1 MLQCQGSKNSSFT
14 KVIVALLVI
23 LSTLSMLF
31 AAGRPNALLFLT
43 DFGLKD
49 GAVSAMKGV
58 AFGVDPD
65 LRMFDV
71 THDIPAFSVWEGA
84 YRLKQTVEYWPANT
98 VFVCVVDPGVGT
110 ERNPIVLKTKT
121 GYYLVGPDNGLFSLV
136 AEDMGI
142 EEVRII
148 DVEKQRLP
156 GSEKSYTFHG
166 RDIFAYVGA
175 RLASGQIKFEDVGPV
190 LEGDIVTIPYQK
202 PTIEGNTVMG
212 NIPVLDIQYGNVWS
226 NIPDELFEMLNP
238 QFGDLFY
245 VEIFEDNNLVFEGEM
260 PFVNSFG
267 DVPEGDT
274 LIYYNSLL
282 NVSVAINMDN
292 FSEVYGIY
300 SGPEWTIKLTKIL
313 SEVSGTVSQ
322 IDKYGNVRTDI
333 PADALTKEGF
343 EVGDIVVIKVN
354 DHLIQAPFVTTY
366 GDVDRGK
373 PLIRISDNYLTLAI
387 NYGNFGETYSLEVGD
402 PVTIQLLK
410 KGAYKSELEIRHLVK
425 TNNRQ
430 DYESDEVFAN
440 FREVTVEKVPPPTL
454 KGSINDKLKALVFDA
469 KYDKYR
475 GIIVYTRVFAGTVKK
490 EDNILFMASGKSYEV
505 SEVGVFH
512 PEMVEIDNLSA
523 GEIGYIIAGIKEIQ
537 EAKVGDTITN
547 AQDPTDKPL
556 PGYKEVKPMVYAGL
570 YPGLP
575 EYYEDLRKALEKLKL
590 NDASLV
596 FLPENSPA
604 LGYGFRVGFLGLLHM
619 EIVKERI
626 QREFDLAVILTVPSV
641 IYNAK
646 LKNGE
651 VIQITNPSQFPDQ
664 EYIESVY
671 EPYCKLDI
679 ITPPEFMGDLINLAQ
694 VEKRGEFLYVS
705 NAGKN
710 RVVLHFEIPLAEI
723 IFDFFDKMKALSKG
737 YASMDYELIGYR
749 ESKLV
754 KIEIYIN
761 KEKVDALSYIVH
773 ESKAYEIARKLVDKL
788 KDLIPR
794 HQFEIPIQAYCKG
807 KIIAR
812 STIKALRKD
821 VLQKCYGGDVTRKM
835 KLLEKQKEGKKR
847 MREIGEVSIPQ
858 EAFLA
863 LLKIDED
870 NN

>member
-1 MLQCQGSKNSSFT
+1 LYDPNF
-14 KVIVALLVI
+14 IRNVAIIAHIDHGKTTLMDRI
-23 LSTLSMLF
+23 LE
-31 AAGRPNALLFLT
+31 LT
-43 DFGLKD
+43 HSID
-49 GAVSAMKGV
+49 
-58 AFGVDPD
+58 
-65 LRMFDV
+65 
-71 THDIPAFSVWEGA
+71 
-84 YRLKQTVEYWPANT
+84 
-98 VFVCVVDPGVGT
+98 
-110 ERNPIVLKTKT
+110 ERNMREQFLDSMDLEREK
-121 GYYLVGPDNGLFSLV
+121 
-136 AEDMGI
+136 GI
-142 EEVRII
+142 
-148 DVEKQRLP
+148 
-156 GSEKSYTFHG
+156 
-166 RDIFAYVGA
+166 
-175 RLASGQIKFEDVGPV
+175 
-190 LEGDIVTIPYQK
+190 
-202 PTIEGNTVMG
+202 
-212 NIPVLDIQYGNVWS
+212 
-226 NIPDELFEMLNP
+226 
-238 QFGDLFY
+238 
-245 VEIFEDNNLVFEGEM
+245 
-260 PFVNSFG
+260 
-267 DVPEGDT
+267 
-274 LIYYNSLL
+274 
-282 NVSVAINMDN
+282 
-292 FSEVYGIY
+292 
-300 SGPEWTIKLTKIL
+300 TIK
-313 SEVSGTVSQ
+313 SHPV
-322 IDKYGNVRTDI
+322 
-333 PADALTKEGF
+333 
-343 EVGDIVVIKVN
+343 KV
-354 DHLIQAPFVTTY
+354 FYT
-366 GDVDRGK
+366 
-373 PLIRISDNYLTLAI
+373 S
-387 NYGNFGETYSLEVGD
+387 
-402 PVTIQLLK
+402 K
-410 KGAYKSELEIRHLVK
+410 KG
-425 TNNRQ
+425 Q
-430 DYESDEVFAN
+430 DYELNILDTPGHIDFTYEVSRSLAACEGAILLVDATQGVQAQTVTNTYLALENDLEIIGAINKIDLPSANVEETLLEINDLVGIDSDSIVKISAKTGEGVS
-440 FREVTVEKVPPPTL
+440 ELLELIIEKVPPPTL

-596 FLPENSPA
+596 FIPENSPA

>member
-1 MLQCQGSKNSSFT
+1 MDRILELTHTIDERNMREQFLDSMDLEREKGITIKSHPVKVFYKSKN
-14 KVIVALLVI
+14 
-23 LSTLSMLF
+23 
-31 AAGRPNALLFLT
+31 G
-43 DFGLKD
+43 
-49 GAVSAMKGV
+49 
-58 AFGVDPD
+58 
-65 LRMFDV
+65 
-71 THDIPAFSVWEGA
+71 
-84 YRLKQTVEYWPANT
+84 
-98 VFVCVVDPGVGT
+98 
-110 ERNPIVLKTKT
+110 
-121 GYYLVGPDNGLFSLV
+121 
-136 AEDMGI
+136 
-142 EEVRII
+142 
-148 DVEKQRLP
+148 
-156 GSEKSYTFHG
+156 
-166 RDIFAYVGA
+166 
-175 RLASGQIKFEDVGPV
+175 
-190 LEGDIVTIPYQK
+190 
-202 PTIEGNTVMG
+202 
-212 NIPVLDIQYGNVWS
+212 
-226 NIPDELFEMLNP
+226 
-238 QFGDLFY
+238 
-245 VEIFEDNNLVFEGEM
+245 
-260 PFVNSFG
+260 
-267 DVPEGDT
+267 
-274 LIYYNSLL
+274 
-282 NVSVAINMDN
+282 
-292 FSEVYGIY
+292 
-300 SGPEWTIKLTKIL
+300 
-313 SEVSGTVSQ
+313 
-322 IDKYGNVRTDI
+322 
-333 PADALTKEGF
+333 
-343 EVGDIVVIKVN
+343 
-354 DHLIQAPFVTTY
+354 
-366 GDVDRGK
+366 
-373 PLIRISDNYLTLAI
+373 
-387 NYGNFGETYSLEVGD
+387 
-402 PVTIQLLK
+402 
-410 KGAYKSELEIRHLVK
+410 
-425 TNNRQ
+425 Q
-430 DYESDEVFAN
+430 DYELNILDTPGHIDFTYEVSRSLAACEGAILLVDATQGVQAQTVTNAYLALENDLEIIGAINKIDLPSAN
-440 FREVTVEKVPPPTL
+440 IEETLLEINDLVGIDPDSIVKISAKTGEGVTDLLELIIDKVPPPTL
-454 KGSINDKLKALVFDA
+454 KGSPNDKLKALVFDA

-475 GIIVYTRVFAGTVKK
+475 GVIVYSRIFGGTVKK
-490 EDNILFMASGKSYEV
+490 NDKILFMASGKSYEV

-512 PEMVEIDNLSA
+512 PDMIEIDSLSA
-523 GEIGYIIAGIKEIQ
+523 GEIGYLIAGIKEIQ

-547 AQDPTDKPL
+547 AQNPADKPL

-596 FLPENSPA
+596 FMPENSPA

-619 EIVKERI
+619 EIIKERI
-626 QREFDLAVILTVPSV
+626 QREFGLAVILTVPSV
-641 IYNAK
+641 IYKAK

-651 VIQITNPSQFPDQ
+651 EVEITNPSQFPDQ
-664 EYIESVY
+664 EYIEAVY

-679 ITPPEFMGDLINLAQ
+679 ITPPEYMGDLINLAQ
-694 VEKRGEFLYVS
+694 IEKRGEFLYVS

-773 ESKAYEIARKLVDKL
+773 ESKAYDVARKLVDKL

-870 NN
+870 EK

>member
-1 MLQCQGSKNSSFT
+1 
-14 KVIVALLVI
+14 VY
-23 LSTLSMLF
+23 
-31 AAGRPNALLFLT
+31 LFLY
-43 DFGLKD
+43 DPNFIRN
-49 GAVSAMKGV
+49 V
-58 AFGVDPD
+58 AIIAHIDHGKTTLMDRI
-65 LRMFDV
+65 LEL
-71 THDIPAFSVWEGA
+71 THSID
-84 YRLKQTVEYWPANT
+84 
-98 VFVCVVDPGVGT
+98 
-110 ERNPIVLKTKT
+110 ERNMREQFLDSMDLEREK
-121 GYYLVGPDNGLFSLV
+121 
-136 AEDMGI
+136 GI
-142 EEVRII
+142 
-148 DVEKQRLP
+148 
-156 GSEKSYTFHG
+156 
-166 RDIFAYVGA
+166 
-175 RLASGQIKFEDVGPV
+175 
-190 LEGDIVTIPYQK
+190 
-202 PTIEGNTVMG
+202 
-212 NIPVLDIQYGNVWS
+212 
-226 NIPDELFEMLNP
+226 
-238 QFGDLFY
+238 
-245 VEIFEDNNLVFEGEM
+245 
-260 PFVNSFG
+260 
-267 DVPEGDT
+267 
-274 LIYYNSLL
+274 
-282 NVSVAINMDN
+282 
-292 FSEVYGIY
+292 
-300 SGPEWTIKLTKIL
+300 TIK
-313 SEVSGTVSQ
+313 SHPV
-322 IDKYGNVRTDI
+322 
-333 PADALTKEGF
+333 
-343 EVGDIVVIKVN
+343 KV
-354 DHLIQAPFVTTY
+354 FYT
-366 GDVDRGK
+366 
-373 PLIRISDNYLTLAI
+373 S
-387 NYGNFGETYSLEVGD
+387 
-402 PVTIQLLK
+402 K
-410 KGAYKSELEIRHLVK
+410 KG
-425 TNNRQ
+425 Q
-430 DYESDEVFAN
+430 DYELNILDTPGHIDFTYEVSRSLAACEGAILLVDATQGVQAQTVTNTYLALENDLEIIGAINKIDLPSANVEETLLEINDLVGIDSDSIVKISAKTGEGVS
-440 FREVTVEKVPPPTL
+440 ELLELIIEKVPPPTL

-512 PEMVEIDNLSA
+512 PEMVETDNLSA

-596 FLPENSPA
+596 FIPENSPA

-723 IFDFFDKMKALSKG
+723 IFDFFDKIKALSKG

-773 ESKAYEIARKLVDKL
+773 ESKAYEVARKLVDKL

>member
-1 MLQCQGSKNSSFT
+1 MY
-14 KVIVALLVI
+14 
-23 LSTLSMLF
+23 
-31 AAGRPNALLFLT
+31 LFLY
-43 DFGLKD
+43 DPNFIRN
-49 GAVSAMKGV
+49 V
-58 AFGVDPD
+58 AIIAHIDHGKTTLMDRI
-65 LRMFDV
+65 LEL
-71 THDIPAFSVWEGA
+71 THSID
-84 YRLKQTVEYWPANT
+84 
-98 VFVCVVDPGVGT
+98 
-110 ERNPIVLKTKT
+110 ERNMREQFLDSMDLEREK
-121 GYYLVGPDNGLFSLV
+121 
-136 AEDMGI
+136 GI
-142 EEVRII
+142 
-148 DVEKQRLP
+148 
-156 GSEKSYTFHG
+156 
-166 RDIFAYVGA
+166 
-175 RLASGQIKFEDVGPV
+175 
-190 LEGDIVTIPYQK
+190 
-202 PTIEGNTVMG
+202 
-212 NIPVLDIQYGNVWS
+212 
-226 NIPDELFEMLNP
+226 
-238 QFGDLFY
+238 
-245 VEIFEDNNLVFEGEM
+245 
-260 PFVNSFG
+260 
-267 DVPEGDT
+267 
-274 LIYYNSLL
+274 
-282 NVSVAINMDN
+282 
-292 FSEVYGIY
+292 
-300 SGPEWTIKLTKIL
+300 TIK
-313 SEVSGTVSQ
+313 SHPV
-322 IDKYGNVRTDI
+322 
-333 PADALTKEGF
+333 
-343 EVGDIVVIKVN
+343 KV
-354 DHLIQAPFVTTY
+354 FYT
-366 GDVDRGK
+366 
-373 PLIRISDNYLTLAI
+373 S
-387 NYGNFGETYSLEVGD
+387 
-402 PVTIQLLK
+402 K
-410 KGAYKSELEIRHLVK
+410 KG
-425 TNNRQ
+425 Q
-430 DYESDEVFAN
+430 DYELNILDTPGHIDFTYEVSRSLAACEGAILLVDATQGVQAQTVTNTYLALENDLEIIGAINKIDLPSANVEETLLEINDLVGIDSDSIVKISAKTDEGVS
-440 FREVTVEKVPPPTL
+440 ELLELIIEKVPPPTL

>member
-1 MLQCQGSKNSSFT
+1 MY
-14 KVIVALLVI
+14 
-23 LSTLSMLF
+23 
-31 AAGRPNALLFLT
+31 LFLY
-43 DFGLKD
+43 DPNFIRN
-49 GAVSAMKGV
+49 V
-58 AFGVDPD
+58 AIIAHIDHGKTTLMDRI
-65 LRMFDV
+65 LEL
-71 THDIPAFSVWEGA
+71 THSID
-84 YRLKQTVEYWPANT
+84 
-98 VFVCVVDPGVGT
+98 
-110 ERNPIVLKTKT
+110 ERNMREQFLDSMDLEREK
-121 GYYLVGPDNGLFSLV
+121 
-136 AEDMGI
+136 GI
-142 EEVRII
+142 
-148 DVEKQRLP
+148 
-156 GSEKSYTFHG
+156 
-166 RDIFAYVGA
+166 
-175 RLASGQIKFEDVGPV
+175 
-190 LEGDIVTIPYQK
+190 
-202 PTIEGNTVMG
+202 
-212 NIPVLDIQYGNVWS
+212 
-226 NIPDELFEMLNP
+226 
-238 QFGDLFY
+238 
-245 VEIFEDNNLVFEGEM
+245 
-260 PFVNSFG
+260 
-267 DVPEGDT
+267 
-274 LIYYNSLL
+274 
-282 NVSVAINMDN
+282 
-292 FSEVYGIY
+292 
-300 SGPEWTIKLTKIL
+300 TIK
-313 SEVSGTVSQ
+313 SHPV
-322 IDKYGNVRTDI
+322 
-333 PADALTKEGF
+333 
-343 EVGDIVVIKVN
+343 KV
-354 DHLIQAPFVTTY
+354 FYT
-366 GDVDRGK
+366 
-373 PLIRISDNYLTLAI
+373 S
-387 NYGNFGETYSLEVGD
+387 
-402 PVTIQLLK
+402 K
-410 KGAYKSELEIRHLVK
+410 KG
-425 TNNRQ
+425 Q
-430 DYESDEVFAN
+430 DYELNILDTPGHIDFTYEVSRSLAACEGAILLVDATQGVQAQTVTNTYLALENDLEIIGAINKIDLPSANVEETLLEINDLVGIDSDSIVKISAKTGEGVS
-440 FREVTVEKVPPPTL
+440 ELLELIIEKVPPPTL

-679 ITPPEFMGDLINLAQ
+679 ITPPEFMGDLIYLAQ

>member
-1 MLQCQGSKNSSFT
+1 MY
-14 KVIVALLVI
+14 
-23 LSTLSMLF
+23 
-31 AAGRPNALLFLT
+31 LFLY
-43 DFGLKD
+43 DPNFIRN
-49 GAVSAMKGV
+49 V
-58 AFGVDPD
+58 AIIAHIDHGKTTLMDRI
-65 LRMFDV
+65 LEL
-71 THDIPAFSVWEGA
+71 THSID
-84 YRLKQTVEYWPANT
+84 
-98 VFVCVVDPGVGT
+98 
-110 ERNPIVLKTKT
+110 ERNMREQFLDSMDLEREK
-121 GYYLVGPDNGLFSLV
+121 
-136 AEDMGI
+136 GI
-142 EEVRII
+142 
-148 DVEKQRLP
+148 
-156 GSEKSYTFHG
+156 
-166 RDIFAYVGA
+166 
-175 RLASGQIKFEDVGPV
+175 
-190 LEGDIVTIPYQK
+190 
-202 PTIEGNTVMG
+202 
-212 NIPVLDIQYGNVWS
+212 
-226 NIPDELFEMLNP
+226 
-238 QFGDLFY
+238 
-245 VEIFEDNNLVFEGEM
+245 
-260 PFVNSFG
+260 
-267 DVPEGDT
+267 
-274 LIYYNSLL
+274 
-282 NVSVAINMDN
+282 
-292 FSEVYGIY
+292 
-300 SGPEWTIKLTKIL
+300 TIK
-313 SEVSGTVSQ
+313 SHPV
-322 IDKYGNVRTDI
+322 
-333 PADALTKEGF
+333 
-343 EVGDIVVIKVN
+343 KV
-354 DHLIQAPFVTTY
+354 FYT
-366 GDVDRGK
+366 
-373 PLIRISDNYLTLAI
+373 S
-387 NYGNFGETYSLEVGD
+387 
-402 PVTIQLLK
+402 K
-410 KGAYKSELEIRHLVK
+410 KG
-425 TNNRQ
+425 Q
-430 DYESDEVFAN
+430 DYELNILDTPGHIDFTYEVSRSLAACEGAILLVDATQGVQAQTVTNTYLALENDLEIIGAINKIDLPSANVEETLLEINDLVGIDSDSIVKISAKTGEGVS
-440 FREVTVEKVPPPTL
+440 ELLELIIEKVPPPTL

-646 LKNGE
+646 LKNDE

>member
-1 MLQCQGSKNSSFT
+1 MDR
-14 KVIVALLVI
+14 I
-23 LSTLSMLF
+23 LE
-31 AAGRPNALLFLT
+31 LT
-43 DFGLKD
+43 HSID
-49 GAVSAMKGV
+49 
-58 AFGVDPD
+58 
-65 LRMFDV
+65 
-71 THDIPAFSVWEGA
+71 
-84 YRLKQTVEYWPANT
+84 
-98 VFVCVVDPGVGT
+98 
-110 ERNPIVLKTKT
+110 ERNMREQFLDSMDLEREK
-121 GYYLVGPDNGLFSLV
+121 
-136 AEDMGI
+136 GI
-142 EEVRII
+142 
-148 DVEKQRLP
+148 
-156 GSEKSYTFHG
+156 
-166 RDIFAYVGA
+166 
-175 RLASGQIKFEDVGPV
+175 
-190 LEGDIVTIPYQK
+190 
-202 PTIEGNTVMG
+202 
-212 NIPVLDIQYGNVWS
+212 
-226 NIPDELFEMLNP
+226 
-238 QFGDLFY
+238 
-245 VEIFEDNNLVFEGEM
+245 
-260 PFVNSFG
+260 
-267 DVPEGDT
+267 
-274 LIYYNSLL
+274 
-282 NVSVAINMDN
+282 
-292 FSEVYGIY
+292 
-300 SGPEWTIKLTKIL
+300 TIK
-313 SEVSGTVSQ
+313 SHPV
-322 IDKYGNVRTDI
+322 
-333 PADALTKEGF
+333 
-343 EVGDIVVIKVN
+343 KV
-354 DHLIQAPFVTTY
+354 FYT
-366 GDVDRGK
+366 
-373 PLIRISDNYLTLAI
+373 S
-387 NYGNFGETYSLEVGD
+387 
-402 PVTIQLLK
+402 K
-410 KGAYKSELEIRHLVK
+410 KG
-425 TNNRQ
+425 Q
-430 DYESDEVFAN
+430 DYELNILDTPGHIDFTYEVSRSLAACEGAILLVDATQGVQAQTVTNTYLALENDLEIIGAINKIDLPSANVEETLLEINDLVGIDSDSIVKISAKTGEGVS
-440 FREVTVEKVPPPTL
+440 ELLELIIEKVPPPTL

>member
-1 MLQCQGSKNSSFT
+1 MHLFLYDPNFIRNVAIIAHIDHGKTTLMDRILELTHSIDERNMREQFLDSMDLEREKGITIKSHPVKVFYTSKNGKDYELNILDTPGHIDFT
-14 KVIVALLVI
+14 YEVSRSLAACEGAILLVDA
-23 LSTLSMLF
+23 TQ
-31 AAGRPNALLFLT
+31 
-43 DFGLKD
+43 
-49 GAVSAMKGV
+49 GV
-58 AFGVDPD
+58 QA
-65 LRMFDV
+65 
-71 THDIPAFSVWEGA
+71 
-84 YRLKQTVEYWPANT
+84 QTVTNTYLALENDLEIIGAINKIDLPSANVEET
-98 VFVCVVDPGVGT
+98 LLEINDLVGIDSDS
-110 ERNPIVLKTKT
+110 IVKISAKT
-121 GYYLVGPDNGLFSLV
+121 G
-136 AEDMGI
+136 
-142 EEVRII
+142 
-148 DVEKQRLP
+148 
-156 GSEKSYTFHG
+156 
-166 RDIFAYVGA
+166 
-175 RLASGQIKFEDVGPV
+175 
-190 LEGDIVTIPYQK
+190 EGV
-202 PTIEGNTVMG
+202 
-212 NIPVLDIQYGNVWS
+212 
-226 NIPDELFEMLNP
+226 
-238 QFGDLFY
+238 
-245 VEIFEDNNLVFEGEM
+245 
-260 PFVNSFG
+260 
-267 DVPEGDT
+267 
-274 LIYYNSLL
+274 
-282 NVSVAINMDN
+282 
-292 FSEVYGIY
+292 
-300 SGPEWTIKLTKIL
+300 
-313 SEVSGTVSQ
+313 
-322 IDKYGNVRTDI
+322 
-333 PADALTKEGF
+333 
-343 EVGDIVVIKVN
+343 
-354 DHLIQAPFVTTY
+354 
-366 GDVDRGK
+366 
-373 PLIRISDNYLTLAI
+373 
-387 NYGNFGETYSLEVGD
+387 
-402 PVTIQLLK
+402 
-410 KGAYKSELEIRHLVK
+410 SELLELII
-425 TNNRQ
+425 
-430 DYESDEVFAN
+430 
-440 FREVTVEKVPPPTL
+440 EKVPPPTL
-454 KGSINDKLKALVFDA
+454 KGSQNDKLKALVFDA

-475 GIIVYTRVFAGTVKK
+475 GIIVYTRIFAGTVKK
-490 EDNILFMASGKSYEV
+490 DDNILFMASSKSYEV

-512 PEMVEIDNLSA
+512 PEMVETDNLSA

-596 FLPENSPA
+596 FIPENSPA

-723 IFDFFDKMKALSKG
+723 IFDFFDKIKALSRG

-773 ESKAYEIARKLVDKL
+773 ESKAYEVARKLVDKL

>member
-1 MLQCQGSKNSSFT
+1 MYDPNF
-14 KVIVALLVI
+14 IRNVAIIAHIDHGKTTLMDRI
-23 LSTLSMLF
+23 LE
-31 AAGRPNALLFLT
+31 LT
-43 DFGLKD
+43 HSID
-49 GAVSAMKGV
+49 
-58 AFGVDPD
+58 
-65 LRMFDV
+65 
-71 THDIPAFSVWEGA
+71 
-84 YRLKQTVEYWPANT
+84 
-98 VFVCVVDPGVGT
+98 
-110 ERNPIVLKTKT
+110 ERNMREQFLDSMDLEREK
-121 GYYLVGPDNGLFSLV
+121 
-136 AEDMGI
+136 GI
-142 EEVRII
+142 
-148 DVEKQRLP
+148 
-156 GSEKSYTFHG
+156 
-166 RDIFAYVGA
+166 
-175 RLASGQIKFEDVGPV
+175 
-190 LEGDIVTIPYQK
+190 
-202 PTIEGNTVMG
+202 
-212 NIPVLDIQYGNVWS
+212 
-226 NIPDELFEMLNP
+226 
-238 QFGDLFY
+238 
-245 VEIFEDNNLVFEGEM
+245 
-260 PFVNSFG
+260 
-267 DVPEGDT
+267 
-274 LIYYNSLL
+274 
-282 NVSVAINMDN
+282 
-292 FSEVYGIY
+292 
-300 SGPEWTIKLTKIL
+300 TIK
-313 SEVSGTVSQ
+313 SHPV
-322 IDKYGNVRTDI
+322 
-333 PADALTKEGF
+333 
-343 EVGDIVVIKVN
+343 KV
-354 DHLIQAPFVTTY
+354 FYT
-366 GDVDRGK
+366 
-373 PLIRISDNYLTLAI
+373 S
-387 NYGNFGETYSLEVGD
+387 
-402 PVTIQLLK
+402 K
-410 KGAYKSELEIRHLVK
+410 KG
-425 TNNRQ
+425 Q
-430 DYESDEVFAN
+430 DYELNILDTPGHIDFTYEVSRSLAACEGAILLVDATQGVQAQTVTNTYLALENDLEIIGAINKIDLPSANVEETLLEINDLVGIDSDSIVKISAKTGEGVS
-440 FREVTVEKVPPPTL
+440 ELLELIIEKVPPPTL

-475 GIIVYTRVFAGTVKK
+475 GIIVYTRVFAGTVKI

>member
-1 MLQCQGSKNSSFT
+1 MYDPNF
-14 KVIVALLVI
+14 IRNVAIIAHIDHGKTTLMDRI
-23 LSTLSMLF
+23 LE
-31 AAGRPNALLFLT
+31 LT
-43 DFGLKD
+43 HSID
-49 GAVSAMKGV
+49 
-58 AFGVDPD
+58 
-65 LRMFDV
+65 
-71 THDIPAFSVWEGA
+71 
-84 YRLKQTVEYWPANT
+84 
-98 VFVCVVDPGVGT
+98 
-110 ERNPIVLKTKT
+110 ERNMREQFLDSMDLEREK
-121 GYYLVGPDNGLFSLV
+121 
-136 AEDMGI
+136 GI
-142 EEVRII
+142 
-148 DVEKQRLP
+148 
-156 GSEKSYTFHG
+156 
-166 RDIFAYVGA
+166 
-175 RLASGQIKFEDVGPV
+175 
-190 LEGDIVTIPYQK
+190 
-202 PTIEGNTVMG
+202 
-212 NIPVLDIQYGNVWS
+212 
-226 NIPDELFEMLNP
+226 
-238 QFGDLFY
+238 
-245 VEIFEDNNLVFEGEM
+245 
-260 PFVNSFG
+260 
-267 DVPEGDT
+267 
-274 LIYYNSLL
+274 
-282 NVSVAINMDN
+282 
-292 FSEVYGIY
+292 
-300 SGPEWTIKLTKIL
+300 TIK
-313 SEVSGTVSQ
+313 SHPV
-322 IDKYGNVRTDI
+322 
-333 PADALTKEGF
+333 
-343 EVGDIVVIKVN
+343 KV
-354 DHLIQAPFVTTY
+354 FYT
-366 GDVDRGK
+366 
-373 PLIRISDNYLTLAI
+373 S
-387 NYGNFGETYSLEVGD
+387 
-402 PVTIQLLK
+402 K
-410 KGAYKSELEIRHLVK
+410 KG
-425 TNNRQ
+425 Q
-430 DYESDEVFAN
+430 DYELNILDTPGHIDFTYEVSRSLAACEGAILLVDATQGVQAQTVTNTYLALENDLEIIGAINKIDLPSANVEETLLEINDLVGIDSDSIVKISAKTGEGVS
-440 FREVTVEKVPPPTL
+440 ELLELIIEKVPPPTL

-679 ITPPEFMGDLINLAQ
+679 ITPPEFMGDLIYLAQ

>member
-1 MLQCQGSKNSSFT
+1 
-14 KVIVALLVI
+14 VY
-23 LSTLSMLF
+23 
-31 AAGRPNALLFLT
+31 LFLY
-43 DFGLKD
+43 DPNFIRN
-49 GAVSAMKGV
+49 V
-58 AFGVDPD
+58 AIIAHIDHGKTTLMDRI
-65 LRMFDV
+65 LEL
-71 THDIPAFSVWEGA
+71 THSID
-84 YRLKQTVEYWPANT
+84 
-98 VFVCVVDPGVGT
+98 
-110 ERNPIVLKTKT
+110 ERNMREQFLDSMDLEREK
-121 GYYLVGPDNGLFSLV
+121 
-136 AEDMGI
+136 GI
-142 EEVRII
+142 
-148 DVEKQRLP
+148 
-156 GSEKSYTFHG
+156 
-166 RDIFAYVGA
+166 
-175 RLASGQIKFEDVGPV
+175 
-190 LEGDIVTIPYQK
+190 
-202 PTIEGNTVMG
+202 
-212 NIPVLDIQYGNVWS
+212 
-226 NIPDELFEMLNP
+226 
-238 QFGDLFY
+238 
-245 VEIFEDNNLVFEGEM
+245 
-260 PFVNSFG
+260 
-267 DVPEGDT
+267 
-274 LIYYNSLL
+274 
-282 NVSVAINMDN
+282 
-292 FSEVYGIY
+292 
-300 SGPEWTIKLTKIL
+300 TIK
-313 SEVSGTVSQ
+313 SHPV
-322 IDKYGNVRTDI
+322 
-333 PADALTKEGF
+333 
-343 EVGDIVVIKVN
+343 KV
-354 DHLIQAPFVTTY
+354 FYT
-366 GDVDRGK
+366 
-373 PLIRISDNYLTLAI
+373 S
-387 NYGNFGETYSLEVGD
+387 
-402 PVTIQLLK
+402 K
-410 KGAYKSELEIRHLVK
+410 KG
-425 TNNRQ
+425 Q
-430 DYESDEVFAN
+430 DYELNILDTPGHIDFTYEVSRSLAACEGAILLVDATQGVQAQTVTNTYLALENDLEIIGAINKIDLPSANVEETLLEINDLVGIDSDSIVKISAKTGEGVS
-440 FREVTVEKVPPPTL
+440 ELLELIIEKVPPPTL

-679 ITPPEFMGDLINLAQ
+679 ITPPEFMGDLIYLAQ

>member
-1 MLQCQGSKNSSFT
+1 MYDPNF
-14 KVIVALLVI
+14 IRNVAIIAHIDHGKTTLMDRI
-23 LSTLSMLF
+23 LE
-31 AAGRPNALLFLT
+31 LT
-43 DFGLKD
+43 HSID
-49 GAVSAMKGV
+49 
-58 AFGVDPD
+58 
-65 LRMFDV
+65 
-71 THDIPAFSVWEGA
+71 
-84 YRLKQTVEYWPANT
+84 
-98 VFVCVVDPGVGT
+98 
-110 ERNPIVLKTKT
+110 ERNMREQFLDSMDLEREK
-121 GYYLVGPDNGLFSLV
+121 
-136 AEDMGI
+136 GI
-142 EEVRII
+142 
-148 DVEKQRLP
+148 
-156 GSEKSYTFHG
+156 
-166 RDIFAYVGA
+166 
-175 RLASGQIKFEDVGPV
+175 
-190 LEGDIVTIPYQK
+190 
-202 PTIEGNTVMG
+202 
-212 NIPVLDIQYGNVWS
+212 
-226 NIPDELFEMLNP
+226 
-238 QFGDLFY
+238 
-245 VEIFEDNNLVFEGEM
+245 
-260 PFVNSFG
+260 
-267 DVPEGDT
+267 
-274 LIYYNSLL
+274 
-282 NVSVAINMDN
+282 
-292 FSEVYGIY
+292 
-300 SGPEWTIKLTKIL
+300 TIK
-313 SEVSGTVSQ
+313 SHPV
-322 IDKYGNVRTDI
+322 
-333 PADALTKEGF
+333 
-343 EVGDIVVIKVN
+343 KV
-354 DHLIQAPFVTTY
+354 FYT
-366 GDVDRGK
+366 
-373 PLIRISDNYLTLAI
+373 S
-387 NYGNFGETYSLEVGD
+387 
-402 PVTIQLLK
+402 K
-410 KGAYKSELEIRHLVK
+410 KG
-425 TNNRQ
+425 Q
-430 DYESDEVFAN
+430 DYELNILDTPGHIDFTYEVSRSLAACEGAILLVDATQGVQAQTVTNTYLALENDLEIIGAINKIDLPSANVEETLLEINDLVGIDSDSIVKISAKTGEGVS
-440 FREVTVEKVPPPTL
+440 ELLELIIEKVPPPTL

-512 PEMVEIDNLSA
+512 PEMVEIDDLSA

-694 VEKRGEFLYVS
+694 VEKRGEFLHVS

-773 ESKAYEIARKLVDKL
+773 ELKAYEVARKLVDKL

>member
-1 MLQCQGSKNSSFT
+1 
-14 KVIVALLVI
+14 
-23 LSTLSMLF
+23 
-31 AAGRPNALLFLT
+31 
-43 DFGLKD
+43 
-49 GAVSAMKGV
+49 
-58 AFGVDPD
+58 
-65 LRMFDV
+65 
-71 THDIPAFSVWEGA
+71 
-84 YRLKQTVEYWPANT
+84 
-98 VFVCVVDPGVGT
+98 
-110 ERNPIVLKTKT
+110 
-121 GYYLVGPDNGLFSLV
+121 
-136 AEDMGI
+136 
-142 EEVRII
+142 
-148 DVEKQRLP
+148 
-156 GSEKSYTFHG
+156 
-166 RDIFAYVGA
+166 
-175 RLASGQIKFEDVGPV
+175 
-190 LEGDIVTIPYQK
+190 
-202 PTIEGNTVMG
+202 
-212 NIPVLDIQYGNVWS
+212 
-226 NIPDELFEMLNP
+226 
-238 QFGDLFY
+238 
-245 VEIFEDNNLVFEGEM
+245 
-260 PFVNSFG
+260 
-267 DVPEGDT
+267 
-274 LIYYNSLL
+274 
-282 NVSVAINMDN
+282 
-292 FSEVYGIY
+292 
-300 SGPEWTIKLTKIL
+300 
-313 SEVSGTVSQ
+313 
-322 IDKYGNVRTDI
+322 
-333 PADALTKEGF
+333 
-343 EVGDIVVIKVN
+343 
-354 DHLIQAPFVTTY
+354 
-366 GDVDRGK
+366 
-373 PLIRISDNYLTLAI
+373 
-387 NYGNFGETYSLEVGD
+387 
-402 PVTIQLLK
+402 
-410 KGAYKSELEIRHLVK
+410 
-425 TNNRQ
+425 
-430 DYESDEVFAN
+430 
-440 FREVTVEKVPPPTL
+440 
-454 KGSINDKLKALVFDA
+454 
-469 KYDKYR
+469 

>member
-1 MLQCQGSKNSSFT
+1 
-14 KVIVALLVI
+14 VY
-23 LSTLSMLF
+23 
-31 AAGRPNALLFLT
+31 LFLY
-43 DFGLKD
+43 DPNFIRN
-49 GAVSAMKGV
+49 V
-58 AFGVDPD
+58 AIIAHIDHGKTTLMDRI
-65 LRMFDV
+65 LEL
-71 THDIPAFSVWEGA
+71 THSID
-84 YRLKQTVEYWPANT
+84 
-98 VFVCVVDPGVGT
+98 
-110 ERNPIVLKTKT
+110 ERNMREQFLDSMDLEREK
-121 GYYLVGPDNGLFSLV
+121 
-136 AEDMGI
+136 GI
-142 EEVRII
+142 
-148 DVEKQRLP
+148 
-156 GSEKSYTFHG
+156 
-166 RDIFAYVGA
+166 
-175 RLASGQIKFEDVGPV
+175 
-190 LEGDIVTIPYQK
+190 
-202 PTIEGNTVMG
+202 
-212 NIPVLDIQYGNVWS
+212 
-226 NIPDELFEMLNP
+226 
-238 QFGDLFY
+238 
-245 VEIFEDNNLVFEGEM
+245 
-260 PFVNSFG
+260 
-267 DVPEGDT
+267 
-274 LIYYNSLL
+274 
-282 NVSVAINMDN
+282 
-292 FSEVYGIY
+292 
-300 SGPEWTIKLTKIL
+300 TIK
-313 SEVSGTVSQ
+313 SHPV
-322 IDKYGNVRTDI
+322 
-333 PADALTKEGF
+333 
-343 EVGDIVVIKVN
+343 KV
-354 DHLIQAPFVTTY
+354 FYT
-366 GDVDRGK
+366 
-373 PLIRISDNYLTLAI
+373 S
-387 NYGNFGETYSLEVGD
+387 
-402 PVTIQLLK
+402 K
-410 KGAYKSELEIRHLVK
+410 KG
-425 TNNRQ
+425 Q
-430 DYESDEVFAN
+430 DYELNILDTPGHIDFTYEVSRSLAACEGAILLVDATQGVQAQTVTNTYLALENDLEIIGAINKIDLPSANVEETLLEINDLVGIDSDSIVKISAKTGEGVS
-440 FREVTVEKVPPPTL
+440 ELLELIIEKVPPPTL